1 MFWGSLATL
10 PREDFP
16 PSFIR
21 PFEGIFGRSLDHES
35 NDSYNSDMT
44 NSTEGMERPR
54 AFRSNHQIIEAVKH
68 SFERFITNLDIFVQL
83 AGNGIL

>member
-10 PREDFP
+10 PHEDFL

-21 PFEGIFGRSLDHES
+21 PFEGIFGRSLDHEPI
-35 NDSYNSDMT
+35 DSYNSDMT
-44 NSTEGMERPR
+44 NSTEETERPR
-54 AFRSNHQIIEAVKH
+54 TFRSNHQIIEAVKH